1 MRINGDVLQRKV
13 PPIYREIMRA
23 NVFCVKLSSRVMS
36 FDEQKENYNLCLKQ
50 TPTTSSLDIAI
61 MRSRHVMA
69 GDKAAKELWGV
80 PKRRDRTRGT
90 TLADDTLELEGVLFV
105 ANVFVCHTPTPMD
118 TNYFLK
124 LIGAKENVGSARD
137 HDKTTVPLTEHE
149 RGVIGRLT
157 GGESEHDDDDNES
170 TVSNDES
177 ICPNRTEGVVVDNNS
192 NSDGDEDLTKGKC
205 AK

>member
-124 LIGAKENVGSARD
+124 LIGAKENVGSVRD
-137 HDKTTVPLTEHE
+137 HDKTTVPLTEHDAE
-149 RGVIGRLT
+149 
-157 GGESEHDDDDNES
+157 
-170 TVSNDES
+170 
-177 ICPNRTEGVVVDNNS
+177 
-192 NSDGDEDLTKGKC
+192 
-205 AK
+205 